1 MFHVGVRRILFDH
14 RTSESLERKGLHSYQ
29 SELFFRNNNP
39 CAILLSS
46 FVACFACSENQTE
59 ECKLQFHLVAISSA
73 LTLLTSTCFWLGAN
87 NHSLVCL
94 KLYLMKRDE
103 MLT

>member
-59 ECKLQFHLVAISSA
+59 ECKPSVSFRGYQQCSYIVNIYV
-73 LTLLTSTCFWLGAN
+73 LLAGG
-87 NHSLVCL
+87 
-94 KLYLMKRDE
+94 K
-103 MLT
+103 